1 MRVIVKYYSLVCL
14 FIYLLYDYYCFLC
27 FYKDVE
33 AEIQM
38 AASYMKSK
46 FKIFTQRCHALS
58 EVSLISSSN
67 QGKKIKIHTFS
78 ETERKIHSCKKLC
91 ALRSIE
97 IEGKNRCSRTFL
109 PIKRRILDL

>member
-38 AASYMKSK
+38 AVSYMKSK

-58 EVSLISSSN
+58 EVSLISSSK
-67 QGKKIKIHTFS
+67 QGKN
-78 ETERKIHSCKKLC
+78 
-91 ALRSIE
+91 
-97 IEGKNRCSRTFL
+97 KNTHIQRDWEKNTL
-109 PIKRRILDL
+109 V